1 MEIVNLYWRKMRKQ
15 ERCGIKAW
23 GCPGFDA
30 YLILLG
36 ELGIAAPKLIFG
48 K

>member
-1 MEIVNLYWRKMRKQ
+1 MEIVNLYWRRMRKQ
-15 ERCGIKAW
+15 EGCGITAW
-23 GCPGFDA
+23 GCPGFDP

>member
-1 MEIVNLYWRKMRKQ
+1 MT
-15 ERCGIKAW
+15 AW

-36 ELGIAAPKLIFG
+36 ELGIAVPKLVFG